1 MDEQRVRW
9 GEPEPAVQRR
19 WRGQGEGR
27 LDLGRG
33 RVCRPSHSLQQAS
46 PTGAEGLDAPSTCG
60 STAAHARRHNCC
72 CRGILAVS
80 SIAAVYLHAR
90 LAPPA
95 IWSVAALDRR
105 RPRRESAPAWP
116 SRAARDLFA
125 KSGVEGLGP
134 LRHPASSPL
143 TRPPPAALLIAH
155 PEASPLSSTTVAKS
169 LLHPKAAVRP
179 ARTTSANLSS
189 PDRALF
195 VKNLSFNVT
204 PEELFDLFGKFGPVR
219 YVDPLCALAHSRLPI
234 CFALLMSRSQIRQGI
249 ANNTK
254 GTAFVVYEDVMDAKS
269 ACDKLN
275 GFNFQNRYL
284 VVLYHQPDKMIK
296 AANDLAER
304 QENLEKLKKQH
315 GID

>member
-1 MDEQRVRW
+1 MSR
-9 GEPEPAVQRR
+9 GGKNIAPEV
-19 WRGQGEGR
+19 
-27 LDLGRG
+27 
-33 RVCRPSHSLQQAS
+33 
-46 PTGAEGLDAPSTCG
+46 
-60 STAAHARRHNCC
+60 N
-72 CRGILAVS
+72 
-80 SIAAVYLHAR
+80 
-90 LAPPA
+90 
-95 IWSVAALDRR
+95 
-105 RPRRESAPAWP
+105 
-116 SRAARDLFA
+116 
-125 KSGVEGLGP
+125 
-134 LRHPASSPL
+134 
-143 TRPPPAALLIAH
+143 
-155 PEASPLSSTTVAKS
+155 
-169 LLHPKAAVRP
+169 
-179 ARTTSANLSS
+179 
-189 PDRALF
+189 RALF

-219 YVDPLCALAHSRLPI
+219 
-234 CFALLMSRSQIRQGI
+234 QIRQGI